1 MPRKT
6 TAATIAK
13 LRAKG
18 DGKRYEPV
26 ARKVLTLMLEGALI
40 LEEQPLDD
48 DGIHEVH
55 EYFGQHGDMEISSQR
70 LKKHNGINPRFNL
83 KIVNGS
89 TEINIGGQFAA
100 KAYSMA
106 NLSAREDENEVSD
119 DEVGELLEA
128 LG

>member
-18 DGKRYEPV
+18 DGKRFEAV
-26 ARKVLTLMLEGALI
+26 ARKVLMLMVEGELL
-40 LEEQPLDD
+40 LEEQPLED

-55 EYFGQHGDMEISSQR
+55 EYFGQHGDLEVSAQR

-83 KIVNGS
+83 KIVNGN
-89 TEINIGGQFAA
+89 TTVEIGGQFAA
-100 KAYSMA
+100 KAYSM
-106 NLSAREDENEVSD
+106 SALVARVDEDEVSD
-119 DEVGELLEA
+119 DEVSELLAA